1 MINPFKLIA
10 ILGDINKIKSISK
23 ETGPMS
29 TAKFAQYLHVV
40 VSLFGTIGVPAM
52 FSHWVGTHAPIY
64 FGLVAAS
71 IALHAVSPSIFPGP
85 SDADKKATGLTN
97 ICIIVLLGIFGATV
111 MSAQTTT
118 GTTTATTSD
127 SNGFQASTA
136 AVALHYDGTW
146 SAATH
151 VTESY
156 DFLDWGKSKSN
167 HIYIVGHEL
176 VAPTPAFDIYAGGI
190 TVEPDLSSLFKK
202 TNITSGTF
210 GVEFSA
216 ALGNGVP
223 TTGGSHISA
232 LVGGTFKYRATSEL
246 TWNAIE
252 GEWVRYGSYNGAA
265 ISTGFAY
272 IFGGK

>member
-40 VSLFGTIGVPAM
+40 VSLFGTIGVPAL
-52 FSHWVGTHAPIY
+52 FSHWVVTHQIIY
-64 FGLVAAS
+64 FGIVAAS

-97 ICIIVLLGIFGATV
+97 ICIVLFALFAFAATAG
-111 MSAQTTT
+111 AQTTSSTTDT
-118 GTTTATTSD
+118 G
-127 SNGFQASTA
+127 NGFQASTA